1 MIKSYNILDWRIIFL
16 MEEKNVTISV
26 IVPESYK
33 EKLKK
38 IAKEQDVNMSWVIRK
53 ILKEKL
59 EEN

>member
-1 MIKSYNILDWRIIFL
+1 